1 MAPEVTALLAFAAL
15 LTGLLAACGDAPVGQ
30 VTDGPDLRAELV
42 VDDLNDPLHLVS
54 PPSDPRLFIV
64 EQAGRVFVYQPGQG
78 LRDTPFLDLTDRVS
92 CCGERGLL
100 SLAFHPEYATNGFAF
115 ATFTDEDGAT
125 RVERFTVSSDPNVA
139 NPASAKVVIVVEQP
153 YANHNGGLSVFGP
166 DGMLYVGLGDGG
178 SAGDPQGHGQNLST
192 LLGSLLRID
201 VDTDA
206 PYQIPP
212 DNPFVGRAGAREEIW
227 AYGLRN
233 PWRFAFDSSSG
244 ELYIA
249 DVGQNLWEEV
259 NREPAGQGG
268 QNYGW
273 NVMEGAHCHGAGT
286 CDQTGLTLPIYE
298 YDHDDGC
305 SITGGHVYRG
315 TAIPDVIGH
324 YFFADFCEGWVRSL
338 RPAGG
343 TPQVVEWDLGNLG
356 RITSFGVDSL
366 GELYVVTVNGRVYRI
381 EGA

>member
-1 MAPEVTALLAFAAL
+1 MVLA
-15 LTGLLAACGDAPVGQ
+15 GCGDAPVGQ
-30 VTDGPDLRAELV
+30 VTDDPGPRAELLV
-42 VDDLNDPLHLVS
+42 EDLDAPLHVVS

-64 EQAGRVFVYQPGQG
+64 EQTGRIVVFEPGQG
-78 LRDTPFLDLTDRVS
+78 LRDTPFLDLSDRVT
-92 CCGERGLL
+92 CCGEQGLL

-115 ATFTDEDGAT
+115 ATFTDEDGSV

-139 NPASAKVVIVVEQP
+139 NPASAKVVIVVEHP
-153 YANHNGGLSVFGP
+153 NFGNHNGGLSLFGP

-178 SAGDPQGHGQNLST
+178 GGGDPSGHGQNLGT

-201 VDTDA
+201 VDSYE
-206 PYQIPP
+206 PYEIPP

-233 PWRFAFDSSSG
+233 PWRFAFDSTSG

-249 DVGQNLWEEV
+249 DVGQFLWEEV
-259 NREPAGQGG
+259 NRVPAGQGG

-273 NVMEGAHCHGAGT
+273 NVMEGAHCFNAGS
-286 CDQTGLTLPIYE
+286 CSQAGLTLPIYE

-324 YFFADFCEGWVRSL
+324 YLFADFCEGWVRSL
-338 RPAGG
+338 APGG
-343 TPQVVEWDLGNLG
+343 ANQQVFEWDLGDLG
-356 RITSFGVDSL
+356 KITSFGVDAF
-366 GELYVVTVNGRVYRI
+366 GELYIVTANGRVYRI
-381 EGA
+381 ESGA